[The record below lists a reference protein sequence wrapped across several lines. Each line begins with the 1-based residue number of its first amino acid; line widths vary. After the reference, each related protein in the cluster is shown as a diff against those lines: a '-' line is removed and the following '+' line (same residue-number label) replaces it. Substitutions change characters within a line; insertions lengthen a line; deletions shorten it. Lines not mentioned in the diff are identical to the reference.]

1 MKNHSDKPGT
11 GSYENQTEGP
21 DTFNLISQFI
31 ENIGKRKLCGII
43 SCKFCMNGRA
53 GICQERTDCRSRA
66 IQFVKL
72 AAMISCSLSPDCIR
86 TDRTSAFFKAFR
98 YSMPRMLFG
107 SFKMSAHRGS
117 PVQKMTAVC
126 RAAGNDLPS
135 FNSCRR
141 ISRYCSGSSTKRPA
155 IFCSR
160 GRSLHS
166 LPKQTESTIPRL
178 SKREIAPRAKIQH
191 FR

>member
-21 DTFNLISQFI
+21 DTFWNLISQFI

-126 RAAGNDLPS
+126 RAANDLPS

-155 IFCSR
+155 IFLQQR
-160 GRSLHS
+160 
-166 LPKQTESTIPRL
+166 KITAFT
-178 SKREIAPRAKIQH
+178 SKTDRIDDSETV
-191 FR
+191 